1 MSTDFPSPDK
11 KCYVVTFYSHFGA
24 VRFKRSCDARKITAK
39 IMPVPRNLS
48 SSCGTCVR
56 CEREEQK
63 ACAADSELPEPGS
76 ESRESDSGQQKSDFH
91 IAEFVPDSACL
102 EEIEQVAL
110 ALDKGYQI
118 LYRAENS

>member
-56 CEREEQK
+56 CEREEQT
-63 ACAADSELPEPGS
+63 
-76 ESRESDSGQQKSDFH
+76 DFH

-110 ALDKGYQI
+110 VLDKGYQI